1 MFYFLFFCNI
11 LCLPIV
17 AELFVVDYNEVCRH
31 PKNISGV
38 CSFIREGLQ
47 LSTGVPAC
55 SFCDVLSTWRAHLC
69 QAGVFSDVSG
79 KD

>member
-38 CSFIREGLQ
+38 CSFISEQKGY
-47 LSTGVPAC
+47 S
-55 SFCDVLSTWRAHLC
+55 
-69 QAGVFSDVSG
+69 
-79 KD
+79 